1 MGHTHEWKTVFVA
14 VCGSSPP
21 TWGIRCSTAPT
32 IDISRFIPTYVGHT
46 AFGPQNAPAGSV
58 HPHTRGAY
66 TGSSRNVNSKI
77 GSSPHTWGIR
87 SPYPAAVPPGRF
99 IPTYVGHAYNRT
111 RLYIFN
117 PVHPHIR
124 GAYVCA
130 PIHTGSDQRFIP
142 TYVGHTNSLGPP
154 HHHPT
159 VHPHIRGAYCVIWQE
174 SIKLDGSSPHTWGIL
189 RRFYLA
195 NGPGRFIPTY
205 VGHTTF
211 EPYSRRLRSVHPHIR
226 EAYVSSRCSR
236 NCWSRFIPTY
246 VGHTR
251 HGRAA
256 AADRTVHPHIRG
268 AYMPCSAATCSGV
281 GSSPHT
287 WGILLYCCFVMAIP
301 RFIPTYVGHTLYQ
314 VIVRP
319 DKSVHPHIRGA
330 YIF

>member
-1 MGHTHEWKTVFVA
+1 M
-14 VCGSSPP
+14 
-21 TWGIRCSTAPT
+21 
-32 IDISRFIPTYVGHT
+32 SRFIPTYVGHT

-159 VHPHIRGAYCVIWQE
+159 VHPHIRGAYYGISFPVGRF
-174 SIKLDGSSPHTWGIL
+174 SGSSPHTWGIHRQASGYQRKL
-189 RRFYLA
+189 RFIPTYVGHTFTAADFDDFFAVHPHIRGAYQVAAQLREVV
-195 NGPGRFIPTY
+195 PGSSPHTWGIPDIQPKQRSNVRFIPTY
-205 VGHTTF
+205 VGHTTLI
-211 EPYSRRLRSVHPHIR
+211 YS
-226 EAYVSSRCSR
+226 
-236 NCWSRFIPTY
+236 
-246 VGHTR
+246 
-251 HGRAA
+251 
-256 AADRTVHPHIRG
+256 
-268 AYMPCSAATCSGV
+268 
-281 GSSPHT
+281 
-287 WGILLYCCFVMAIP
+287 P
-301 RFIPTYVGHTLYQ
+301 RKMI
-314 VIVRP
+314 
-319 DKSVHPHIRGA
+319 SVHPHIRGA
-330 YIF
+330 YPDAPL